1 MDVIKKLWTETMQ
14 IPEARWIAIVAGL
27 VILVAIA
34 YYVLK
39 SLREMAI
46 GGESPPTDFIG
57 GFQKLRDEGKLDDD
71 EFSRL
76 AHSIPKDSSSLSS
89 SLETETEAGS
99 SDKQAQEASSGEVP
113 DFEEEPNADG

>member
-1 MDVIKKLWTETMQ
+1 MDAIKKLGTETMQ

-39 SLREMAI
+39 SMREMAI
-46 GGESPPTDFIG
+46 GGESPPTDFIN

-76 AHSIPKDSSSLSS
+76 AHSIPKDSSSL
-89 SLETETEAGS
+89 ETEAETGL
-99 SDKQAQEASSGEVP
+99 SDKQGQMESSGEVP
-113 DFEEEPNADG
+113 DFEEEPDADG

>member
-1 MDVIKKLWTETMQ
+1 MDAIKKLWTETMQ

-27 VILVAIA
+27 VILVAVA

-46 GGESPPTDFIG
+46 GGEASPTDFISD
-57 GFQKLRDEGKLDDD
+57 FQKLRDEGKLDDD

-76 AHSIPKDSSSLSS
+76 AHSIPKAPISSSSK
-89 SLETETEAGS
+89 TEAEVE
-99 SDKQAQEASSGEVP
+99 SDSKNDQVESSGEVP
-113 DFEEEPNADG
+113 DFEEEPDADG

>member
-1 MDVIKKLWTETMQ
+1 MDAIKKLWTETMQ

-34 YYVLK
+34 YFVLK

-46 GGESPPTDFIG
+46 GGEASPTDFISD
-57 GFQKLRDEGKLDDD
+57 FQKLRDEGKLDDD

-76 AHSIPKDSSSLSS
+76 AHSIPKDSVSSKTEIKTEP
-89 SLETETEAGS
+89 ETELGGKEE
-99 SDKQAQEASSGEVP
+99 QAEASDETP
-113 DFEEEPNADG
+113 DFEEEPEADD